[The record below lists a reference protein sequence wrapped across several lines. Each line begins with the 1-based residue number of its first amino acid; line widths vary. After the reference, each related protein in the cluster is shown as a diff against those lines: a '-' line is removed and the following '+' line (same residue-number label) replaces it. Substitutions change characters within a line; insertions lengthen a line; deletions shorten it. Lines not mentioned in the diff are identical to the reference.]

1 MILNVKDVKDSASFD
16 VVVIGAG
23 GAGMSAALFAA
34 IDGAKVL
41 LVESTEY
48 VGGTTAYSAGTTWI
62 ANTPEGLSV
71 NKSDTLEAA
80 KTFLDAAVGSYA
92 PEAMRAAF
100 VKYGYKAVE
109 HIQKNSDVKYV
120 VRPTHPDYISDLP
133 GAVMRGRAIEPISFD
148 GRLLGE
154 NFKLIRPP
162 IPEFTVLGGMMVDR
176 DDIGHLLKITKSF
189 KSFIYSTKIILRHGI
204 DRLKY
209 SRGTRLV
216 MGNALIARLLF
227 SLLKKNVSVLVS
239 TKLEDIL
246 VENNRVTGV
255 VISQSGITKKIAV
268 DKAVILASGGFNRHP
283 TRRAE
288 MLPGISQE
296 WCPAAPGH
304 QGAAHD
310 IVLAK
315 GASYGEGAL
324 SNAFWAPVS
333 IRRRADGTTAAFPHF
348 IMDRGKPGMMTVNQA
363 GERFLNESTS
373 YHLFGVAMQVENKRL
388 PSIPA
393 YLICDAEAIKKY
405 GLGMVRPGG
414 KGFESFLKEGYL
426 KQGQT
431 IGELATQLNI
441 KPEVLEKTVA
451 EFNGYA
457 RDGVD
462 PVFKRGT
469 TDYQRFNGDATRDTL
484 NPCLGELKTG
494 PFYAVQLYPGDIG
507 AATGLLSNSNA
518 QVLNQNKDPI
528 QGLYACGN
536 DMQSVMGG
544 TYPGPGITIGPGLT
558 FAYIAARHALGK
570 PL

>member
-1 MILNVKDVKDSASFD
+1 MILNLKNIPEKTAFD

-62 ANTPEGLSV
+62 VNTPEGLSV
-71 NKSDTLEAA
+71 NKSDTIADA
-80 KTFLDAAVGSYA
+80 KTFLNAAVGSYA
-92 PEAMRAAF
+92 PEAMREAF
-100 VKYGYKAVE
+100 VNNGYKAVA
-109 HIQKNSDVKYV
+109 HIQANSDVKYV

-133 GAVMRGRAIEPISFD
+133 GSVMRGRAIEPISFD

-154 NFKLIRPP
+154 NFKYIRPP

-176 DDIGHLLKITKSF
+176 DDIGHLLKLTKSF
-189 KSFIYSTKIILRHGI
+189 KSFVYSTKIILRHGL

-216 MGNALIARLLF
+216 MGNALIARLLY
-227 SLLKKNVSVLVS
+227 SLLKKGVSIVVS
-239 TKLEDIL
+239 TKLEDIV
-246 VENNRVTGV
+246 VENDQVKSIIVSQGDDRKEIIVNR
-255 VISQSGITKKIAV
+255 S
-268 DKAVILASGGFNRHP
+268 VILASGGFNRHP
-283 TRRAE
+283 TRRQE
-288 MLPGISQE
+288 MLPGISPD

-304 QGAAHD
+304 KGAAHD
-310 IVLAK
+310 IVLKK
-315 GASYGEGAL
+315 GATYGEGAM

-333 IRRRADGTTAAFPHF
+333 IRRRADGSTAAFPHF
-348 IMDRGKPGMMTVNQA
+348 IMDRGKPGMLTVNQK

-373 YHLFGVAMQVENKRL
+373 YHLFGVAMQAANKTT

-393 YLICDAEAIKKY
+393 YLVCDAEAIKKY

-414 KGFESFLKEGYL
+414 KGFDAFIKEGYL
-426 KQGQT
+426 KEGAT
-431 IGELATQLNI
+431 IAELAGKLNVDTA
-441 KPEVLEKTVA
+441 VLEKTIS
-451 EFNGYA
+451 EFNQYA

-462 PVFKRGT
+462 PIFNRGT
-469 TDYQRFNGDATRDTL
+469 TDYQRFNGDATRGTA
-484 NPCLGELKTG
+484 NPCLGELKVG

-507 AATGLLSNSNA
+507 AATGLVTNDKA
-518 QVLNQNKDPI
+518 QVLNKDKAVI
-528 QGLYACGN
+528 NGLYAVGN

-558 FAYIAARHALGK
+558 FAYIAAKTSLGK

>member
-1 MILNVKDVKDSASFD
+1 MILNLKNIPEKTAFD

-62 ANTPEGLSV
+62 VNTPEGLSV
-71 NKSDTLEAA
+71 NKTDTMADA
-80 KTFLDAAVGSYA
+80 KTFLNAAVGSYA
-92 PEAMRAAF
+92 PEAMREAF
-100 VKYGYKAVE
+100 VNNGYKAVA
-109 HIQKNSDVKYV
+109 HIQANSDVKYV

-133 GAVMRGRAIEPISFD
+133 GSVMRGRAIEPISFD

-154 NFKLIRPP
+154 NFKYVRPP

-176 DDIGHLLKITKSF
+176 DDIGHLLKLTKSF
-189 KSFIYSTKIILRHGI
+189 KSFVYSTKIILRHGL

-216 MGNALIARLLF
+216 MGNALIARLLY
-227 SLLKKNVSVLVS
+227 SLLKKGVSIIVS
-239 TKLEDIL
+239 TKLEDVV
-246 VENNRVTGV
+246 VENNQVTSIIVSQGDDRKTIV
-255 VISQSGITKKIAV
+255 VNRS
-268 DKAVILASGGFNRHP
+268 VILASGGFNRHP
-283 TRRAE
+283 TRRQE
-288 MLPGISQE
+288 MLPGISPD

-310 IVLAK
+310 IVLKK
-315 GASYGEGAL
+315 GAVYGEGAM

-333 IRRRADGTTAAFPHF
+333 IRRRADGSTAAFPHF
-348 IMDRGKPGMMTVNQA
+348 IMDRGKPGMLTVNQK

-373 YHLFGVAMQVENKRL
+373 YHLFGIAMQKANQST

-393 YLICDAEAIKKY
+393 YLVCDAEAIKKY
-405 GLGMVRPGG
+405 GMGMVRPGG
-414 KGFESFLKEGYL
+414 KGFNSFIEEGYL
-426 KQGQT
+426 KEGAT
-431 IGELATQLNI
+431 IADLATKLNVD
-441 KPEVLEKTVA
+441 PAVLEKTVA
-451 EFNGYA
+451 NFNQYA
-457 RDGVD
+457 REGMD
-462 PVFKRGT
+462 PVFNRGT
-469 TDYQRFNGDATRDTL
+469 TDYQRFNGDATRGTA
-484 NPCLGELKTG
+484 NPCLGELKAG

-507 AATGLLSNSNA
+507 AATGLLTNDKA
-518 QVLNQNKDPI
+518 QILNQDKAVIN
-528 QGLYACGN
+528 GLYAVGN

-558 FAYIAARHALGK
+558 FAYIAAKNSLGK